1 MKKACFTYFFDILG
15 LSNYRLFHL
24 AAPGFANQIYSS
36 KGWCNDTTKNI
47 LPSGKKSNSTDE
59 KL

>member
-1 MKKACFTYFFDILG
+1 MFDIVFDILG

-36 KGWCNDTTKNI
+36 KGWCNDTAKKI
-47 LPSGKKSNSTDE
+47 LPSGKKSN
-59 KL
+59 